1 MPEPSGL
8 TEPANSLSPAAM
20 ELLHDVLRRVR
31 LKGAVFL
38 RAEFTAP
45 WAFASTDAATLCA
58 MLPSGGRHLVL
69 FHIVVEGT
77 FRITTSTG
85 KSAVAVAGDAL
96 VLPYCDVHEMGDP
109 DGAVPVPI
117 ASLLPPLPWKEMPV
131 VRHGG
136 GGRPAQILCG
146 YLQCDD
152 LLFSPLFRGLP
163 GLIVVRPGSSHAAEW
178 RQSSIRYALDAPAR
192 PDASGGTLLSR
203 LPELVFLDCL
213 RQYVE
218 GLPQD
223 GIGWLAALRD
233 PVVAEALMLIHAEPA
248 APWTVA
254 DLARK
259 VAVSRTVLADR
270 FRRAMGVSP
279 MRYLTQWRLQTAA
292 DLLRDTSL
300 AVGALAGRVGYDSE
314 AAFSR
319 AFKRHLGVAPAV
331 WRETAGSVS
340 R

>member
-1 MPEPSGL
+1 MLEPSAL
-8 TEPANSLSPAAM
+8 TTPDVSLSPTAM
-20 ELLHDVLRRVR
+20 DLLHDVLRRVR

-38 RAEFTAP
+38 RAEFAAP
-45 WAFASTDAATLCA
+45 WAFVSSDAATLCT

-69 FHIVVEGT
+69 FHIVIEGT
-77 FRITTSTG
+77 FRITTSG
-85 KSAVAVAGDAL
+85 GESAVAMAGDAL

-109 DGAVPVPI
+109 AETVPVPI
-117 ASLLPPLPWKEMPV
+117 ASLLPPLPWEEMPV

-136 GGRPAQILCG
+136 RGRPAQILCG

-152 LLFSPLFRGLP
+152 LLFSPILRGLP
-163 GLIVVRPGSSHAAEW
+163 GLIVVRPGSSQAAEW
-178 RQSSIRYALDAPAR
+178 RQASIRYALDARAR
-192 PDASGGTLLSR
+192 SDGGDDALLAR

-218 GLPQD
+218 GLPAD

-233 PVVAEALMLIHAEPA
+233 PVVAEALVLIHAEPA
-248 APWTVA
+248 APWTVT
-254 DLARK
+254 DLARR
-259 VAVSRTVLADR
+259 VAVSRSVLADR
-270 FRRAMGVSP
+270 FRQAMGVSP
-279 MRYLTQWRLQTAA
+279 MRYLTQWRLQIAS

-300 AVGALAGRVGYDSE
+300 GVGALAGRVGYDSE

-319 AFKRHLGVAPAV
+319 AFKRHVGVAPAV
-331 WRETAGSVS
+331 WRERAGSVS